1 MIPHIQGQRNPSK
14 TIGAGAAAAWC
25 WGDCEVILHVQG
37 QRRSPNKM
45 VRGAKLSLESNP
57 IPTRDAQ
64 RVQTNLVR
72 TRTQRLKQNCVWK
85 KNKKK
90 PCVWVSLEEV
100 RVSSGLLW
108 GQVSGGSRHGYGISP
123 LGGGHH

>member
-25 WGDCEVILHVQG
+25 WSDCEVILHVQG
-37 QRRSPNKM
+37 QRRSPSKM

-85 KNKKK
+85 KKQKKTL
-90 PCVWVSLEEV
+90 CL
-100 RVSSGLLW
+100 G
-108 GQVSGGSRHGYGISP
+108 VSGGGTGQQWTAVGAGA
-123 LGGGHH
+123 LGAVAMGMA